1 MVVGVLVELSNKN
14 IDRIFDYVVPSGLE
28 KNIKIGIRVTVPFNN
43 QILEGFVLE
52 IKNNKSDNNIEL
64 KELINIVD
72 TDIVLNGE
80 LLSLGR
86 YMREE
91 TLSTL
96 ISCYQVMLPKA
107 LKAGAGTTVNVRTE
121 KLIKLGIDISE
132 IDRYKLTAKQK
143 EMVDLVINQKEI
155 LKKEL
160 SKVSSSILKTL
171 LDKKV
176 FVEYEKEI
184 YRLNDEKR
192 NNVHKYPLTSEQQ
205 KVVDEVLNNN
215 EVPKTYLL
223 HGVTGSGKTE
233 VYMELIEDM
242 LKKNRSSIVLVPE
255 ISLTPQMVTRFKNR
269 FKESIAILH
278 SRLSEGE
285 KYDEY
290 RKISRG
296 EVKIVIG
303 ARSAVFAP
311 LKNIGLFVIDEE
323 HTSSYKQDNNPK
335 YNAIDIA
342 IKRSEFHKSIVVLG
356 SATPSLGSY
365 AKAIKGVYSLLNLPN
380 RVNDRKLPSVKII
393 DMNKEKKR
401 GDYFSS
407 ELINSIRDRL
417 EKNEQIILLLN
428 RRGYSSF
435 ITCSNCGHVEKCPSC
450 DITLTYH
457 KSSNMLR
464 CHYCG
469 YANKHSNICSKCH
482 EESMKNLGV
491 GTEKVEEELHR
502 LFDCKV
508 VRMDFDTTSKKGAHE
523 RIINDFKEHKYDILL
538 GTQMIAKG
546 LDFANVTLVGVI
558 NADTSLMIPNYKSSE
573 DTFQLLCQVS
583 GRAGRGDKAGEV
595 IIQTFNSSHYA
606 INLAK
611 NHDYLSFFKEE
622 MAIRRKLSYPPY
634 YYLVSIKVISPS
646 YELARDESSK
656 IVGVL
661 NTNLSSSIVL
671 GPSVSNIF
679 RINNNYRFQIMIK
692 YKKDDN
698 LYSVLNRIIEHYKG
712 NAKIKIDIDFN
723 PNQV

>member
-1 MVVGVLVELSNKN
+1 MIVGVLVELSNKN
-14 IDRIFDYVVPSGLE
+14 IDRVFDYIVPSYLE
-28 KNIKIGIRVTVPFNN
+28 KDIKVGIRVTVPFNH
-43 QILEGFVLE
+43 QTLEGFILE
-52 IKNNKSDNNIEL
+52 IKNKKEDCIEL
-64 KELINIVD
+64 KEIINVVD
-72 TDIVLNGE
+72 NDIILNEE
-80 LLSLGR
+80 LLKLGK
-86 YMREE
+86 YMSEK

-107 LKAGAGTTVNVRTE
+107 LKAKVSAEINIKYE
-121 KLIKLGIDISE
+121 KLIKLNINLSDIDS
-132 IDRYKLTAKQK
+132 YNLTSKQI
-143 EMVDLVINQKEI
+143 EMVNYVQKNNEVLRNVLVKKSPSI
-155 LKKEL
+155 LKK
-160 SKVSSSILKTL
+160 L
-171 LDKKV
+171 LDKKI
-176 FVEYEKEI
+176 FIEIEKEI
-184 YRLNDEKR
+184 YRLNDDER
-192 NNVHKYPLTSEQQ
+192 NITTKYPLTSDQK
-205 KVVDEVLNNN
+205 KVVDTIIKN
-215 EVPKTYLL
+215 EELPKTYLL

-233 VYMELIEDM
+233 VYMELIEEM
-242 LKKNRSSIVLVPE
+242 LRNNKASVVLVPE

-278 SRLSEGE
+278 SRLSDGE

-323 HTSSYKQDNNPK
+323 HTTSYKQDNNPK

-342 IKRSEFHKSIVVLG
+342 IERSKYHNSIVLLG
-356 SATPSLGSY
+356 SATPTLESY
-365 AKAIKGVYSLLNLPN
+365 AKALKGNYSLVTLPN
-380 RVNDRKLPSVKII
+380 RVNNKPLPKVRII
-393 DMNKEKKR
+393 DMNKEKKK
-401 GDYFSS
+401 GDYFSK
-407 ELINSIRDRL
+407 ELIESIKNRL
-417 EKNEQIILLLN
+417 DKEEQIIILLN

-469 YANKHSNICSKCH
+469 YANRHSDICPECH
-482 EESMKNLGV
+482 ENSMKNLGI
-491 GTEKVEEELHR
+491 GTEKIEEELHK
-502 LFDCKV
+502 LFDCRL

-523 RIINDFKEHKYDILL
+523 KIINDFRDHKYDILL

-583 GRAGRGDKAGEV
+583 GRAGRGEKYGEV
-595 IIQTFNSSHYA
+595 IIQTFNPNHYA

-611 NHDYLSFFKEE
+611 THDYLSFFKEE
-622 MAIRRKLSYPPY
+622 MSIRRRLGYPPY
-634 YYLVSIKVISPS
+634 YYLVTIKVISPI
-646 YELARDESSK
+646 YELARDESNKVATKLKES
-656 IVGVL
+656 L
-661 NTNLSSSIVL
+661 NSSVVL
-671 GPSVSNIF
+671 GPSVNSVF
-679 RINNNYRFQIMIK
+679 KLNNMYRFNIIIK
-692 YKKDDN
+692 YKNEDN
-698 LYSVLNRIIEHYKG
+698 LYPVLEKIIDYYKS
-712 NAKIKIDIDFN
+712 NSKVKIDIDFN

>member
-14 IDRIFDYVVPSGLE
+14 IDRVFDYIVPSHLE
-28 KNIKIGIRVTVPFNN
+28 KDIKIGIRVTVPFNH
-43 QILEGFVLE
+43 QTLEGFVLE
-52 IKNNKSDNNIEL
+52 IKETNEEKIEL
-64 KELINIVD
+64 KEVINVID
-72 TDIVLNGE
+72 SDIILNEE
-80 LLSLGR
+80 LLYLGK
-86 YMREE
+86 YMANK

-107 LKAGAGTTVNVRTE
+107 LKAKANANVNVKYE
-121 KLIKLGIDISE
+121 KLIKLNINTLDIDNYS
-132 IDRYKLTAKQK
+132 LTPKQI
-143 EMVDLVINQKEI
+143 EMVNYVNSEKEVLRSILLKKSASI
-155 LKKEL
+155 LKKL
-160 SKVSSSILKTL
+160 I
-171 LDKKV
+171 DKKI
-176 FVEYEKEI
+176 FIEIEKEV
-184 YRLNDEKR
+184 YRLVDEER
-192 NNVHKYPLTSEQQ
+192 NSVTKFPLTSDQQ
-205 KVVDEVLNNN
+205 KVVDTILNNK

-242 LKKNRSSIVLVPE
+242 LKHNKSSIVLVPE

-278 SRLSEGE
+278 SRLSDGE

-323 HTSSYKQDNNPK
+323 HTSSYHQDNNPK

-342 IKRSEFHKSIVVLG
+342 IERSKHHKGIVVLG
-356 SATPSLGSY
+356 SATPTLESY
-365 AKAIKGVYSLLNLPN
+365 AKALKGVYSLVTLPS
-380 RVNDRKLPSVKII
+380 RVNNKPLPDVKII
-393 DMNKEKKR
+393 DMNKEKRK
-401 GDYFSS
+401 GEHFSQ
-407 ELINSIRDRL
+407 ELINSIKERLDRR
-417 EKNEQIILLLN
+417 EQIIILLN

-469 YANKHSNICSKCH
+469 YATKHSDICPECH
-482 EESMKNLGV
+482 EESVKNLGI
-491 GTEKVEEELHR
+491 GTEKIEEELHK
-502 LFDCKV
+502 LFDCRV

-523 RIINDFKEHKYDILL
+523 KIINDFRDHKYDILL

-583 GRAGRGDKAGEV
+583 GRSGRGTLPGEV
-595 IIQTFNSSHYA
+595 IIQTFNPTHYA

-611 NHDYLSFFKEE
+611 THDYLSFFKEE
-622 MAIRRKLSYPPY
+622 MSIRRKLGYPPY
-634 YYLVSIKVISPS
+634 YYLVTIKIISPI
-646 YELARDESSK
+646 YELARDHSNKVATILKEK
-656 IVGVL
+656 L
-661 NTNLSSSIVL
+661 TSSIVL

-679 RINNNYRFQIMIK
+679 KLNNTYRFSVIIK
-692 YKKDDN
+692 YKKEDN
-698 LYSVLNRIIEHYKG
+698 LYNVLEEIMEYYKT
-712 NAKIKIDIDFN
+712 NQKVKIDITFES
-723 PNQV
+723 